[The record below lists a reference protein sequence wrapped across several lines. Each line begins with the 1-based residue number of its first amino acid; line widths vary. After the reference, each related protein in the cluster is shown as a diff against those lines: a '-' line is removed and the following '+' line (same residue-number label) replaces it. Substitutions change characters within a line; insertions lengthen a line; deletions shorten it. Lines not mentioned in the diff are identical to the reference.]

1 MKISVDV
8 DCTPQEARQVLGLPD
23 VEPMQRAMME
33 TIRQRMEQAL
43 ASSDPET
50 LFRTWLPASIQGLE
64 QIQKLFWAAAQGMA
78 DSAERSR
85 GR

>member
-1 MKISVDV
+1 
-8 DCTPQEARQVLGLPD
+8 
-23 VEPMQRAMME
+23 
-33 TIRQRMEQAL
+33 
-43 ASSDPET
+43 
-50 LFRTWLPASIQGLE
+50 LPASIQGLE

>member
-1 MKISVDV
+1 M
-8 DCTPQEARQVLGLPD
+8 LGLPD